1 MKDGLHR
8 SAKQTRELLEPE
20 EESQYADF
28 FSIYHT
34 NEQPMI
40 ARNGTNITWPAGW
53 SEVRRARLAGTPR
66 HGAARSQGKGRSKG
80 KIVPSPVAVPGR
92 VRTGLPPG

>member
-8 SAKQTRELLEPE
+8 SAKQTRELPEPE

-28 FSIYHT
+28 FSVYHT

-53 SEVRRARLAGTPR
+53 SEVRARVWRAR
-66 HGAARSQGKGRSKG
+66 HGMAQPAPKVKTAP
-80 KIVPSPVAVPGR
+80 KAK
-92 VRTGLPPG
+92 